1 VSFLLKENVVE
12 EKMIRDSWKRCEEYG
27 FKPNDPVDSTVLDHY
42 QITEVLNR
50 NQELTHSA
58 IASIKNLYPTF
69 RKMGHIVSIVDR
81 YGIIIYTLG
90 DENLASEV
98 QMLVGTNWLEDKRG
112 TNAMGVALVEKNP
125 VRVHGS
131 QHFNA
136 SAHFLTCAASPIFSP
151 SGEIL
156 GAINISG
163 KKEHYHPYIF
173 TLTQIMAGDIGNRIM
188 LHQMKREY
196 HLTIKEFEHSIN
208 KYITVPFLSLDEE
221 HRVIRA
227 NNRAKAI
234 IGHNNI
240 GQKLNNIDQFIINTF
255 TSNCQ
260 KSIRSIAIHQKFM
273 NEKRLYTFSDIKGN
287 CPSVV
292 RTKNLAEKAAVT
304 DIPILLIGE
313 TGTGKELFAQSIHS
327 ASMRSHSPFVAV
339 NCGAISESLIESEL
353 FGYIGGSFTG
363 ANQEGRKGKFEA
375 AQNGTLFLDEIG
387 DMSLRAQVTLLRA
400 LQEKEITPVGS
411 TTTKKIDVRIIAAT
425 NKDLVKEI
433 EEKRFRADLYYRL
446 KGLQIRLPSLRVRT
460 DLIQMA
466 SSLLEEKGYSDLI
479 LSEEAKQKILSH
491 KWPGNIR
498 ELMSVLIEATF
509 LSDGGII
516 SPEDIQIDTG
526 CTSVEITDDM
536 DPLKDAEK
544 SVMEKHIRIA
554 EGNISVAA
562 ERLKISRN
570 TLYRKM
576 KEYNIKL
583 S

>member
-1 VSFLLKENVVE
+1 MLKENVVE

-27 FKPNDPVDSTVLDHY
+27 FKPTDQVDSTILDHY

-50 NQELTHSA
+50 NQELNHSA
-58 IASIKNLYPTF
+58 IASLKKLYPAL
-69 RKMGHIVSIVDR
+69 RKMGHIVSIVDHH
-81 YGIIIYTLG
+81 GIIIYTLG
-90 DENLASEV
+90 DEKLASEV
-98 QMLVGTNWLEDKRG
+98 QMLVGSNWLEDKRG
-112 TNAMGVALVEKNP
+112 TNAMGVALLEKSP

-136 SAHFLTCAASPIFSP
+136 SAHYLTCAASPIFSP

-173 TLTQIMAGDIGNRIM
+173 TLTQIISGDIGNRIM
-188 LHQMKREY
+188 LHQMNKEY

-208 KYITVPFLSLDEE
+208 KYIKVPFLTLDED
-221 HRVIRA
+221 HRIIRA

-234 IGHNNI
+234 IGQNNI
-240 GQKLNNIDQFIINTF
+240 GQKLNNDQFIIDTF
-255 TSNCQ
+255 TGNNKQ
-260 KSIRSIAIHQKFM
+260 SIRSVAIHQKYKK
-273 NEKRLYTFSDIKGN
+273 EKYLYTFSDIKGN

-292 RTKNLAEKAAVT
+292 RTKKMAEKAAAT

-363 ANQEGRKGKFEA
+363 ANQQGRKGKFEA

-411 TTTKKIDVRIIAAT
+411 TTTKEIDVRIIAAT

-433 EEKRFRADLYYRL
+433 EAKRFRADLYYRL
-446 KGLQIRLPSLRVRT
+446 KGIQITLPSLRIRT

-466 SSLLEEKGYSDLI
+466 SSLLEEKGYSDLT

-509 LSDGGII
+509 LSEGEII
-516 SPEDIQIDTG
+516 GPEDIQIDTG
-526 CTSVEITDDM
+526 CTSIEITDDM
-536 DPLKDAEK
+536 DPLKGAEK
-544 SVMEKHIRIA
+544 SVLEKHIRMA
-554 EGNISVAA
+554 EGNISIAA

-576 KEYNIKL
+576 KEYNIEL